1 MPFNFE
7 NYSFFSSNRDLSG
20 TVPFTVQEI
29 RDWAKDKQINK
40 GWANDL
46 SYNLIRKGLIDISF
60 TFLKGTTVYQYD
72 ISNQYVTWKD
82 LSYNDP
88 QLVLVGLDSETI
100 KKIIANKLFQRQETV
115 DETTL
120 SSDLPVSYDKYT
132 IVIKDKLRDSYE
144 LEATDVFDQKIV
156 EVVVDN
162 KDDFKAFL
170 ATKLKFVEEAF
181 ENRVVEGYTEGN
193 TVGSYIEFTDRD
205 GLMTRVYGE
214 LPNKQCSFREN
225 CTKNHLH
232 YSGGCTTNMYT
243 DKDDNNKKHYKC
255 ACTGKQVFDAK
266 PHSHC
271 MDFQVDNN
279 FKYKEPQKTLSDDE
293 RKIDMKKQSYDYAYD
308 TAYNKYDSYLG
319 DGTYAQYDEYG
330 NPLSYDQDYTTS
342 RYGVNSQWSDETM
355 DLTNNMQ
362 HSGGALG
369 TNTHNM
375 LQGVIYDYYLALNTN
390 MKLKNDFSPT
400 KLKANELSMSDSMIK
415 SQLNYLHL
423 FNMFAGMG
431 IICGCIFILQK

>member
-60 TFLKGTTVYQYD
+60 TFLKGHKEIQYD
-72 ISNQYVTWKD
+72 ISNQYLTWKD
-82 LSYNDP
+82 LSYNAP
-88 QLVLVGLDSETI
+88 ELALTEESETI
-100 KKIIANKLFQRQETV
+100 KKIIANKMFPRQKI
-115 DETTL
+115 DENTL
-120 SSDLPVSYDKYT
+120 LSPDMAPYNSYT
-132 IVIKDKLRDSYE
+132 IVIKDKLRDSYA

-162 KDDFKAFL
+162 KDAFKAFL
-170 ATKLKFVEEAF
+170 ASKLNFVEAETF

-193 TVGSYIEFTDRD
+193 TDGSYIEFTDRD

-232 YSGGCTTNMYT
+232 YSGGCTTNMYI
-243 DKDDNNKKHYKC
+243 DKDDDKKKHYKC

-279 FKYKEPQKTLSDDE
+279 FKYKKSTENLSYTE
-293 RKIDMKKQSYDYAYD
+293 TEIDKKKQSYDYAYD

-355 DLTNNMQ
+355 GLTNHMQ
-362 HSGGALG
+362 DNKGAHG
-369 TNTHNM
+369 TNTDNM
-375 LQGVIYDYYLALNTN
+375 LQGVIYDYYLALSTN